1 MISSSLKG
9 SDRARLVA
17 RLNSEGYTRCIVLP
31 TGELAGIFPM
41 LFTTGLFVGLDEMG
55 WRTRFCYERVQDA
68 IAALDAW
75 DGQGDP
81 PGPWIK
87 EKPSDR
93 LGPGATA

>member
-1 MISSSLKG
+1 MVSNSLKG

-31 TGELAGIFPM
+31 TGELAGIHEM
-41 LFTTGLFVGLDEMG
+41 LFTWGIFVGLDDIG
-55 WRTRFCYERVQDA
+55 WRSRFCYEHKQDA
-68 IAALDAW
+68 IAALDKW
-75 DGQGDP
+75 DGKGDP

-93 LGPGATA
+93 LGPGATT

>member
-1 MISSSLKG
+1 MRPLTERG
-9 SDRARLVA
+9 RLVA

-31 TGELAGIFPM
+31 TGELAGISST

-55 WRTRFCYERVQDA
+55 WRTRFCYENKQDA
-68 IAALDAW
+68 IEALDKW
-75 DGQGDP
+75 DGKGDP